1 MHNETGKKHAGLL
14 SALQQVADHD
24 RVRLH
29 VPGHGGTV
37 PGALARQPGWR
48 EIFALDLTELP
59 GLDDLHNP
67 RGVLAG
73 MQRWAARAFGLAEKG
88 ETFYLI
94 NGASAGIA
102 ALLGGLTGEGDAVLL
117 PRNIHVSV
125 LAGLIFSG
133 ARPVFLRPGLV
144 PGFGFAAGVPRR
156 ELERVLSGFAGT
168 AAGEP
173 TMPACP
179 PPDSRP
185 LQEEEP
191 GRAGKPAALLLVSP
205 TYYGVCGDLA
215 ALGRLAARAGIP
227 LLVDEAH
234 GAHFYFA
241 PGMPPGALSCGAA
254 GVVHGLHKTGG
265 SLTQTGLLHLTGCL
279 SGHGGVRRALS
290 FFQSTSPSY
299 ILMASLEAAVDWL
312 ARESG
317 PVWQR
322 QLERVE
328 KLRRQ
333 LAAIK
338 GIELFD
344 TRHLDGDAAH
354 SCDSLRLVLRV
365 DGLGLSGYQFYQ
377 LLAARGIYG
386 ELADSRCVLL
396 VVGPFTPP
404 DGLEGLLAAVREIA
418 DRYRDTRPAALSG
431 SVRAAPESAAAGP
444 PPAGG
449 LPDELWRQLADHLPR
464 PVLTPRR
471 AWQAAAQSVPWQ
483 EAVGEICAEYAAL
496 YPPGIPIIVPGEEI
510 SPEVAEAVL
519 LARCQGLNLHGLSD
533 PTGRTV
539 RVIDG
544 RGM

>member
-1 MHNETGKKHAGLL
+1 MHNKTGKNQAGLL
-14 SALQQVADHD
+14 AALQQVAGRD

-29 VPGHGGTV
+29 VPGHGGV
-37 PGALARQPGWR
+37 APGALAQKPGWR
-48 EIFALDLTELP
+48 EIFALDMTELP

-67 RGVLAG
+67 RGVLARA
-73 MQRWAARAFGLAEKG
+73 QRRAARAFGLAEKC

-102 ALLGGLTGEGDAVLL
+102 ALLGGLAGEGDSVLL
-117 PRNIHVSV
+117 PRNIHASV

-156 ELERVLSGFAGT
+156 ELERVLGDMAGA
-168 AAGEP
+168 AAGQAAI
-173 TMPACP
+173 PACP
-179 PPDSRP
+179 PPVSRHP
-185 LQEEEP
+185 RGEELR
-191 GRAGKPAALLLVSP
+191 RAGMPAALLLVSP

-215 ALGRLAARAGIP
+215 ALSRLAAQAGMH

-241 PGMPPGALSCGAA
+241 PGMPAGALRCGAA

-265 SLTQTGLLHLTGCL
+265 SLTQTGLLHLTGPL
-279 SGHGGVRRALS
+279 MGHAGVRRALS
-290 FFQSTSPSY
+290 LFQSTSPSY

-317 PVWQR
+317 PLWQR

-333 LAAIK
+333 LAEIE
-338 GIELFD
+338 GIELFGAQ
-344 TRHLDGDAAH
+344 HLDGDAAH
-354 SCDSLRLVLRV
+354 SFDPLRLVLRV

-377 LLAARGIYG
+377 LLAEKGICG

-396 VVGPFTPP
+396 VVGPFVSPE
-404 DGLEGLLAAVREIA
+404 GLEQLLAAVREIA
-418 DRYRDTRPAALSG
+418 ARYRDARPLALSG
-431 SVRAAPESAAAGP
+431 AGP
-444 PPAGG
+444 GAPGQNLATAPAVA
-449 LPDELWRQLADHLPR
+449 LPEELIRAVAHHLPR

-471 AWQAAAQSVPWQ
+471 AWQAASKSVPWA
-483 EAVGEICAEYAAL
+483 EAVGEICTEYAAL
-496 YPPGIPIIVPGEEI
+496 YPPGIPLIIPGEEI
-510 SPEVAEAVL
+510 TPEVVETMLWAQCCGINV
-519 LARCQGLNLHGLSD
+519 HGLSD

-539 RVIDG
+539 RVISE
-544 RGM
+544 R